1 MNIELMHRPVLVAA
15 LVAALVSAVPAAA
28 AAQSPAPSAAAA
40 QSPVP
45 AEATPYDAYLTKVI
59 AATGS
64 FPDDGKDWND
74 ETLGATA
81 LVFREG
87 QLSTFPDSCYYD
99 LYVGQWRVYAA
110 ILDVTDASRRERT
123 RATERLTARL
133 DEVPDLLSAATEACI
148 GPDVDA

>member
-1 MNIELMHRPVLVAA
+1 MHRAVLIAA
-15 LVAALVSAVPAAA
+15 MVAALVSTVPAAA
-28 AAQSPAPSAAAA
+28 AAQSPTPAATAP
-40 QSPVP
+40 QGP
-45 AEATPYDAYLTKVI
+45 APTEGTPYDAYLTKVI

-87 QLSTFPDSCYYD
+87 QLFTFPDPCYYD

-123 RATERLTARL
+123 RATDRLTARL
-133 DEVPDLLSAATEACI
+133 DEVPDLLTAATEACI
-148 GPDVDA
+148 GPDSDG